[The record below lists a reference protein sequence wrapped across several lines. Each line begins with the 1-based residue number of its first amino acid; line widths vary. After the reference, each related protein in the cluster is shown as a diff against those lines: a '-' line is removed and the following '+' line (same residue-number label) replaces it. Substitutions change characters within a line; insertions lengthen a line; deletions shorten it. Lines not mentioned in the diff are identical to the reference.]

1 MRPGDLSSSA
11 EVHVWRS
18 PLPYLFIGLAAMMG
32 LIAIA
37 LVVLACSHRKSS
49 GSNNNSTLQPE
60 NPEIPTPLER
70 EPKVMLVIM
79 AGDNMP
85 SFLAKPFDVLKSSA
99 TIVSLPSSSQSFPSC
114 RRTKSSRVPVIMG
127 LNW

>member
-1 MRPGDLSSSA
+1 MRPGNLSSSA
-11 EVHVWRS
+11 EVHVWHS

-79 AGDNMP
+79 AGDDMP

-99 TIVSLPSSSQSFPSC
+99 TIVSLPSSS
-114 RRTKSSRVPVIMG
+114 
-127 LNW
+127 